1 MNQPPIEEQIGAPG
15 GHPDGPADAA
25 ERLVALEA
33 ELAMAKEQHARAV
46 ADYQNLRR
54 RSEEGRQE
62 LARQTLSSLI
72 QEFLP
77 LLDDL
82 GRAID
87 SVHDEIRDH
96 PWVAGIEMVR
106 RKFVAALEGYG
117 VREIP
122 ADGQPFDPAVHEAIG
137 YGPGQRDRVMLVAQ
151 AGYVLGD
158 TLVRPARVIV
168 GDGSVHPS
176 ESPTSRQDTAPHAA
190 PVEGQHDT
198 P

>member
-1 MNQPPIEEQIGAPG
+1 MNQSPPEEQIGAPG
-15 GHPDGPADAA
+15 GQSDTPADTA
-25 ERLVALEA
+25 ERIAALEA
-33 ELAMAKEQHARAV
+33 DLAMVKEQHARAV

-62 LARQTLSSLI
+62 LARQTLSSLVR
-72 QEFLP
+72 EFLP

-96 PWVAGIEMVR
+96 PWVSGIEMVR

-117 VREIP
+117 VREIS

-168 GDGSVHPS
+168 GDGSV
-176 ESPTSRQDTAPHAA
+176 PTAEPL
-190 PVEGQHDT
+190 EGSHDT